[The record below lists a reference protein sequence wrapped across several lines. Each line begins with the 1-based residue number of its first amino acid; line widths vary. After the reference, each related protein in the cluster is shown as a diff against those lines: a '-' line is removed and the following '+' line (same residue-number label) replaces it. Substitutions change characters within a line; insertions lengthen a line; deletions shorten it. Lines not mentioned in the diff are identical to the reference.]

1 MVTPDHSQNEI
12 NGTVNSVACAVDTEI
27 VVVRV
32 SPASS
37 GIEIVIMRMFF
48 VKFFQEMAR
57 FFPV

>member
-12 NGTVNSVACAVDTEI
+12 NGTVDSIACAVDTEI